1 MITIDGVWK
10 EYKLGNTIDLN
21 KTFRE
26 ALTQRISKTAKQKTK
41 SEVFWALQ
49 DINLSIDSGKT
60 LGLIGHNGAGK
71 STLLKVLS
79 RITKPT
85 KGSITIHGS
94 LSSLLE
100 VGTGFHPELSG
111 RENIYLYGSIMG
123 MSRRDIDLR
132 FDQIVDYAGIEKFLD
147 TPVKRYSSGMYVR
160 LAFSIAAHVEPD
172 ILVVDEVLAVGDKE
186 FRDKCLGKMD
196 DVAQSGRTVI
206 FVSHNMA
213 SVASLCQEVAW
224 LDQGRVVETGKANS
238 IISAYENSFHES
250 SASDRLSRVIKG
262 PLSSKLTLE
271 SLRLNEVSDV
281 YSARIDHSEDLNIEI
296 QWNASEALKGLSI
309 YLVIS
314 VGEQRLMTLV
324 DTENGA
330 DIRGRFKT
338 TYSIPAKHFR
348 NADLEL
354 SIDVLERST
363 GEWCWAKDIARVN
376 ITSEDGSHP
385 GYAKDALL
393 PIGSASRQ
401 KV

>member
-26 ALTQRISKTAKQKTK
+26 AIAHKISNTTKQKV
-41 SEVFWALQ
+41 EADVFWALQ
-49 DINLSIDSGKT
+49 DINLSIESGKT

-213 SVASLCQEVAW
+213 SIASLCQEVAW
-224 LDQGRVVETGKANS
+224 LDQGRVVETGSANT
-238 IISAYENSFHES
+238 IISSYENSFHQS

-262 PLSSKLTLE
+262 PLSNKLTLE
-271 SLRLNEVSDV
+271 SLRLNGVNDV
-281 YSARIDHSEDLNIEI
+281 YSTRIDNNEELSIEI
-296 QWNASEALKGLSI
+296 QWHSREVLKLSLI
-309 YLVIS
+309 HI
-314 VGEQRLMTLV
+314 
-324 DTENGA
+324 
-330 DIRGRFKT
+330 
-338 TYSIPAKHFR
+338 
-348 NADLEL
+348 
-354 SIDVLERST
+354 
-363 GEWCWAKDIARVN
+363 
-376 ITSEDGSHP
+376 
-385 GYAKDALL
+385 
-393 PIGSASRQ
+393 
-401 KV
+401 

>member
-26 ALTQRISKTAKQKTK
+26 AIAHKISNTTKQKV
-41 SEVFWALQ
+41 EADVFWALQ
-49 DINLSIDSGKT
+49 DINLSIESGKT

-186 FRDKCLGKMD
+186 FRDKCLGKICLLYTSPSPRDLSTSRMP
-196 DVAQSGRTVI
+196 
-206 FVSHNMA
+206 
-213 SVASLCQEVAW
+213 
-224 LDQGRVVETGKANS
+224 
-238 IISAYENSFHES
+238 S
-250 SASDRLSRVIKG
+250 SA
-262 PLSSKLTLE
+262 
-271 SLRLNEVSDV
+271 
-281 YSARIDHSEDLNIEI
+281 
-296 QWNASEALKGLSI
+296 
-309 YLVIS
+309 
-314 VGEQRLMTLV
+314 
-324 DTENGA
+324 
-330 DIRGRFKT
+330 
-338 TYSIPAKHFR
+338 
-348 NADLEL
+348 
-354 SIDVLERST
+354 
-363 GEWCWAKDIARVN
+363 
-376 ITSEDGSHP
+376 
-385 GYAKDALL
+385 
-393 PIGSASRQ
+393 
-401 KV
+401 